1 MCKIKIPKDKK
12 LFLIYLALFITEHKK
27 QEKNN
32 KRVKNKRFLMKIANE
47 GFVLL
52 IATTHLCDHSSIF
65 LLTESFRKNRTEK
78 RK

>member
-47 GFVLL
+47 GFV
-52 IATTHLCDHSSIF
+52 
-65 LLTESFRKNRTEK
+65 
-78 RK
+78 